1 MSEKNKLS
9 SKYQKLTDE
18 QHVLQRSGMYI
29 GSKKPNIDTKWII
42 SDDNKMIQKEMTHI
56 PGFIKLFDEIITN
69 SIDESKREGSKL
81 NTIKVTF
88 DGDEIIV
95 WDNGGIPVVMHDE
108 YGEYIPQMIFSHL
121 KAGSNFNDDE
131 QRSWAGTNGVGS
143 TLVNIFSTEFKVV
156 TADGKNQFTQVFKNN
171 MSESSKPIIKPS
183 TKNFT
188 EISWITDFKQF
199 DMDGIDSD
207 HLQMLEKRVYDLA
220 GTTPGVKIYLNG
232 KLINFKSFDDYVKLY
247 TDTYIMEH
255 NNDKS
260 WSVAIGPAD
269 NGFNQVSFVNAT
281 ETYDGGAHVD
291 YILKQIYDPIR
302 AHIKKKYKVEIK
314 PSEIKN
320 HVSLYI
326 NATVN
331 NPHFSSQTKEKMITE
346 VKDFGYTYDV
356 SPKMISWILKS
367 EIVERIGDWLDKKKD
382 ADDAK
387 LARETNK
394 ALSKA
399 KIDKLVDAKSKDRS
413 NCMLFLFEGDSAAGN
428 ARDHRDAQTQ
438 GIFALRGKFINVHK
452 ITVKKMMEN
461 AEAFGLMGS
470 IGLKV
475 GVKARMEDLRYT
487 KIVITT
493 DADYDGFSIT
503 GQLIN
508 FFFKYWP
515 ELFEMGVIVK
525 SETPI
530 VIVTDKKT
538 NVKINFFKQELF
550 KDWMS
555 ENKAN
560 ASKYDI
566 SYKKGLAALEFDE
579 YKEII
584 NNPILT
590 QITLDDASKNSL
602 ATWFGDDADL
612 RKVAIME

>member
-88 DGDEIIV
+88 DGDKIIV

-108 YGEYIPQMIFSHL
+108 YDEYIPQMIFSHL

-255 NNDKS
+255 NKDKS
-260 WSVAIGPAD
+260 WSVAISPAD

-302 AHIKKKYKVEIK
+302 AHIKKKYKAEIK

-475 GVKARMEDLRYT
+475 GVKARMGDLRYT